1 MSSNQHSLI
10 TDPHIHNP
18 KGYETAPNGTVMT
31 KGISLSGYND
41 GALEWV
47 PQTKIG
53 STNYGMQGY
62 VVGAN
67 NYFMGEDIANNK
79 SPYLF
84 GEDYGASTITTGV
97 STIDNS
103 KMFRTCM
110 SFHVVSNSTV
120 KSISGYITSSGGNN
134 VQIAICK
141 VTPLLTGTPPST
153 STAAQTIDLIDVI
166 TVTGGNDNDIIISF
180 SETVFLADTLSA
192 GDFIF
197 PMVREDGGTGSN
209 IYFKGTIQTICY

>member
-31 KGISLSGYND
+31 KGISVSGYND
-41 GALEWV
+41 GALEWI

-53 STNYGMQGY
+53 ATNYELQGY
-62 VVGAN
+62 VTGAS
-67 NYFMGEDIANNK
+67 NYFKGEDIANTR

-103 KMFRTCM
+103 IMFRTGM
-110 SFHVVSNSTV
+110 NFHVVSNSTV
-120 KSISGYITSSGGNN
+120 KLISGYITSNGSNN

-141 VTPLLTGTPPST
+141 VTPT
-153 STAAQTIDLIDVI
+153 SSSSPHVIDLIDVI
-166 TVTGGNDNDIIISF
+166 TVAGGGGNDILVSF

-192 GDFIF
+192 GDIVF
-197 PMVREDGGTGSN
+197 PMIREDGGTGSS
-209 IYFKGTIQTICY
+209 IYLKGTIQTICY